1 VQKGQISCTTY
12 FSKIFPISLLFS
24 VRYYLVYI
32 VPCVD
37 NLLIDV
43 QGGLV
48 FGNSAYKYISVAYL
62 QIMKSMTPVPTLL
75 VSFLIGR
82 EAPTWTQLIIVVC

>member
-1 VQKGQISCTTY
+1 
-12 FSKIFPISLLFS
+12 
-24 VRYYLVYI
+24 
-32 VPCVD
+32 
-37 NLLIDV
+37 
-43 QGGLV
+43 V

-82 EAPTWTQLIIVVC
+82 EKPTWAQLLIVVGSTNAQ